1 MALINATQVAAYFR
15 EVIDEPDTTF
25 IDGARAQRFLEMGSE
40 EYRRLIADLDPEIIT
55 ARITISLANAREYDL
70 SSDAVPAE
78 AVTVLGETPTD
89 ARMVRI
95 IDIESVDA
103 NGDNQYFLEA
113 VTSLKALRNAQIGL
127 YWRELAYLLTRS
139 SVLQLSS
146 DYNGLL
152 RLNYVPE
159 DPTNWSL
166 TGPLDTEYISDNL
179 TEYHDLIALL
189 AAKHYH
195 IMDQSTNEQL
205 ERQLKQR
212 QDDFMEYAQ
221 RRNYDAVRFVGSEWE
236 I

>member
-1 MALINATQVAAYFR
+1 MALVNATQVATYFR
-15 EVIDEPDTTF
+15 EIIDEPDTTF
-25 IDGARAQRFLEMGSE
+25 IDGPRAQRFLEMGSE
-40 EYRRLIADLDPEIIT
+40 EYRRMIADLDPEILVE
-55 ARITISLANAREYDL
+55 RVTINLANAREYDL
-70 SSDAVPAE
+70 SADAVAPE
-78 AVTVLGETPTD
+78 VVTILGEMPTN
-89 ARMVRI
+89 ARMVRL

-103 NGDNQYFLEA
+103 NGDNQYILES

-139 SVLQLSS
+139 SVLMLSS

-159 DPTNWSL
+159 DPTDWSL
-166 TGPLDTEYISDNL
+166 TGPIDTEYISDNL

-212 QDDFMEYAQ
+212 KDDFMEYTQ
-221 RRNYDAVRFVGSEWE
+221 RRNYEAPRFVGSEWE